1 MGNDEIG
8 YLKYLPAFILVE
20 ILMYHQAGSDRHSE
34 KIKQNNNVRVS
45 KIPQS
50 IYWIF
55 VDAHSEISLN
65 PGPHTSHPLV
75 LNYKPSFKNYGTKTF
90 SESLK
95 VSFSSVLL

>member
-65 PGPHTSHPLV
+65 PGPLILWCSITNPALRIMAQ
-75 LNYKPSFKNYGTKTF
+75 KPFQKA
-90 SESLK
+90 
-95 VSFSSVLL
+95 